1 MIKEKMLTS
10 DYYFSRLSM
19 FMKNSN
25 PMHSQMD
32 LMINLLNQFNN
43 DSELILKLLS
53 LPYLSVSDYVK
64 LYKNIIG
71 NNYSANENYNN
82 PILDEVC
89 SIIGGNRNISYI
101 DNNNTRVYKTLSDYE
116 LILYTKLLCL
126 NKSFDGTIGDL
137 LDMYNDNTDVISDY
151 IIITRKYK
159 VYDTT
164 GETTNSNVE
173 TLKSM
178 QNEIRIQL
186 NYGDV
191 TNHDYFEKFLQYDDN
206 CKPKINGVDLLYVV
220 SINNKF
226 VLDISK
232 LNRTDVLG

>member
-19 FMKNSN
+19 FMKNSD

-43 DSELILKLLS
+43 DSELIIKLLS
-53 LPYLSVSDYVK
+53 LPYLSINDYIE

-71 NNYSANENYNN
+71 DDYIANENYNN

-101 DNNNTRVYKTLSDYE
+101 DDNDTRVYKTLSDYE

-137 LDMYNDNTDVISDY
+137 LDRYNDNTDVISDY

-159 VYDTT
+159 AYSASD
-164 GETTNSNVE
+164 ETTNSTVT

-186 NYGDV
+186 VYPKI
-191 TNHDYFEKFLQYDDN
+191 TNHKYFEKFLMYDDN

-226 VLDISK
+226 ILNIST
-232 LNRTDVLG
+232 LNGDDVLG